1 MTCKAIILLSRRD
14 DMTHEQF
21 LSWWFDEHAPLAA
34 QLPGVR
40 RIVFNASHDHDS
52 VDGVSELWFD
62 TRADFDAAYATE
74 LGTRVAADSMA
85 HVRSR
90 VRTFV
95 DERPIVETVRPTP
108 NRSPQISRPGI

>member
-1 MTCKAIILLSRRD
+1 MSFKAVILLSRRD

-21 LSWWFDEHAPLAA
+21 RSWWLEEHAPLAA

-40 RIVFNASHDHDS
+40 RIVFNDVAAEMADD

-62 TRADFDAAYATE
+62 DEASFTAAYATD
-74 LGTRVAADSMA
+74 LGKQVAADSMA

-90 VRTFV
+90 VRMFV
-95 DERPIVETVRPTP
+95 TEHVVA
-108 NRSPQISRPGI
+108 GA